1 MENDNQTFIIGLA
14 AGACTS
20 LSLLPQLIKMV
31 REKKANDISLFYL
44 LILFAGLSLWI
55 WYGVKRKDLPVI
67 LTNVV
72 ALILN
77 VVIILLGIR
86 YKRRAGDRSV

>member
-1 MENDNQTFIIGLA
+1 MEKDNLTFIIGLA
-14 AGACTS
+14 GGVCTA

-31 REKKANDISLFYL
+31 RDKKANDISLFYL
-44 LILFAGLSLWI
+44 LILFTGLSLWI
-55 WYGVKRKDLPVI
+55 WYGVKRTDLPVI
-67 LTNVV
+67 LTNIV

-86 YKRRAGDRSV
+86 YKRKASG